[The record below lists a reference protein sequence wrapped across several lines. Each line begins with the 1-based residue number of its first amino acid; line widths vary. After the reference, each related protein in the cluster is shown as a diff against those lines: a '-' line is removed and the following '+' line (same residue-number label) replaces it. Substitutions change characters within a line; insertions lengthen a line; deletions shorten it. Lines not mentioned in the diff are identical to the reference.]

1 MVPEPE
7 VQPSFLVKSLINLP
21 KLEVLP
27 TFPVESLTTVP
38 ELEVITTFSVQSLT
52 TVPELGGIAH
62 LEGFERLGLGR
73 EKLPH
78 LPRRLPHTMVCSQKD
93 SGFCQQD
100 LGFSRKV
107 SGVHEKDPAHRPV

>member
-1 MVPEPE
+1 MQSLIIVPEPE
-7 VQPSFLVKSLINLP
+7 VQPSFSVKSLINLP

-27 TFPVESLTTVP
+27 TFPVE
-38 ELEVITTFSVQSLT
+38 SLT

-78 LPRRLPHTMVCSQKD
+78 LPRGLPHTMVCSQKD